1 MNTIRTVATVLGV
14 AIGTTLAAA
23 PAAAAPSTALACAGP
38 YFHLNQFGST
48 IGGYGYRYCNPPGDG
63 EPSPVTV
70 TVQRY
75 DGPVLGWRAVA
86 TGLGDAVYQ
95 CTGTATRTYR
105 IAQRTTVTLKAAC
118 S

>member
-1 MNTIRTVATVLGV
+1 
-14 AIGTTLAAA
+14 
-23 PAAAAPSTALACAGP
+23 
-38 YFHLNQFGST
+38 
-48 IGGYGYRYCNPPGDG
+48 
-63 EPSPVTV
+63 VTV

>member
-14 AIGTTLAAA
+14 AVGAALAAT
-23 PAAAAPSTALACAGP
+23 PAAAAPSTTLTCAGP
-38 YFHLNQFGST
+38 FFHLNQFGST
-48 IGGYGYRYCNPPGDG
+48 INGLGYRYCNPPGDG
-63 EPSPVTV
+63 EPSPATV

-86 TGLGDAVYQ
+86 TGLGEAVYQ

-105 IAQRTTVTLKAAC
+105 IAQRTTITLKAAC